1 MELFVVFFIK
11 LRVFVIF
18 FDFFF
23 VNIILKFVVKSW
35 RVYVFIFEVL
45 DCDVRKLLL
54 IIRIYVFWF
63 NEDVYRFLSNGVVE
77 FVLKLYYFKLI
88 GSK

>member
-11 LRVFVIF
+11 SRVFVIF

-35 RVYVFIFEVL
+35 RVYVFNFEVL